1 MESLTLPAA
10 CRGVSA
16 FIPGAVLCGAPL
28 HGAAK
33 PVLAIFCKGPERKQ
47 SQLSGPS
54 ACPDCCPGCCPGCC
68 HAVCVCG
75 GGGVTV
81 KTDSFL
87 PFSTT
92 AMFNHQSAQSE
103 RPWL

>member
-68 HAVCVCG
+68 HAVCVCVG
-75 GGGVTV
+75 GG
-81 KTDSFL
+81 S
-87 PFSTT
+87 
-92 AMFNHQSAQSE
+92 Q
-103 RPWL
+103 